1 MCGLIGPYT
10 FKVKDGTK
18 IDFMCVTMIDPATS
32 WLEIVEL
39 LVSKHCLLDP
49 LLIFLT
55 RDDTKPWPKKVHAI
69 LALTSPQKLKQLCR
83 FLGMVQYYRD
93 LWARCSEMLS
103 PLTNLVGE
111 WMHTKARKTYKT
123 WNCGIGAVCMRLDW
137 TPWRQQLIKMLS
149 WHILTTHWNLKY
161 TLTILSFH
169 LEQSS
174 LKKTGPWHSS
184 ADNWT
189 KHCNNTLW
197 LNKNYCHSG
206 NVKEFKGLLC
216 ITVYMDNK
224 NLMQN
229 VESSLWSNLQLEI
242 TLGRIWPHHYVHK
255 NINDQ

>member
-111 WMHTKARKTYKT
+111 
-123 WNCGIGAVCMRLDW
+123 
-137 TPWRQQLIKMLS
+137 
-149 WHILTTHWNLKY
+149 
-161 TLTILSFH
+161 
-169 LEQSS
+169 
-174 LKKTGPWHSS
+174 
-184 ADNWT
+184 
-189 KHCNNTLW
+189 
-197 LNKNYCHSG
+197 
-206 NVKEFKGLLC
+206 
-216 ITVYMDNK
+216 
-224 NLMQN
+224 
-229 VESSLWSNLQLEI
+229 
-242 TLGRIWPHHYVHK
+242 
-255 NINDQ
+255 